1 MRVFLF
7 SSLNSATQVAI
18 KAEDELEAMKKIIAI
33 CGYVP
38 VASISVP
45 VGNPTER
52 NVTPKALA
60 TARLGFGNI

>member
-1 MRVFLF
+1 MKVFLF
-7 SSLNSATQVAI
+7 SSVNSATQVAI
-18 KAEDELEAMKKIIAI
+18 QAEDELEAMKKFIAI

-38 VASISVP
+38 VASVP

-60 TARLGFGNI
+60 TARLGFGFGNI